1 MAARLR
7 VPRAQPSFLWPRPRR
22 AWERPPAAVRSQQ
35 SGVGS
40 RGECRGLSVSSGQ
53 GGHKKTGS
61 PAGGSPD
68 PALPGSLLASL
79 KLGSSSLGEG
89 PPRLLS
95 SDVGVAGLAG
105 AWMGAPPLPQL
116 TRLSQG
122 MRLPCQSTLSP
133 SESRLRRQREVSQAE
148 RRPRNRSSTVSHRGP
163 SPWPSARS
171 ARGSLGHGDVA
182 RKGDSRERAIPHTR
196 SHLSTTPAG
205 ARSQGTAGQ
214 TSARPTLPPP
224 PQGAGQRG
232 LWAVAVCCWP
242 ARAALGHC
250 ECQMS

>member
-7 VPRAQPSFLWPRPRR
+7 VPRAQPSFLRPRPRR

-61 PAGGSPD
+61 PADGSPD

-79 KLGSSSLGEG
+79 KLDSSSLGEG

-105 AWMGAPPLPQL
+105 AWIGAPPLPQL

-122 MRLPCQSTLSP
+122 MRPPCQSTLSP

-148 RRPRNRSSTVSHRGP
+148 RRRRNRSNTVSHRGP

-182 RKGDSRERAIPHTR
+182 RKGDSRERAIPHTTHTCQPLR
-196 SHLSTTPAG
+196 PGLG
-205 ARSQGTAGQ
+205 ARGPRDTHLQADSPPA
-214 TSARPTLPPP
+214 PTW
-224 PQGAGQRG
+224 AAQRG
-232 LWAVAVCCWP
+232 LWAVALCCWP
-242 ARAALGHC
+242 ARAALSHC